1 MASIKTAISIQES
14 LFEEADALAR
24 KMKVSRSRLLALAL
38 EEYLRRERDRELI
51 RRIDEAYEDY
61 PDSSELEQQR
71 GMRRLQREVVEG
83 EW

>member
-1 MASIKTAISIQES
+1 MTSIKTAVSIQES

-24 KMKVSRSRLLALAL
+24 RMKVSRSRLFAVAL

-51 RRIDEAYEDY
+51 RRISEAYEDY
-61 PDSSELEQQR
+61 PDSSELNQR
-71 GMRRLQREVVEG
+71 RAMRRLQREVVEG

>member
-61 PDSSELEQQR
+61 PDSGEMEQQR
-71 GMRRLQREVVEG
+71 GMKKLQREVVEG

>member
-24 KMKVSRSRLLALAL
+24 KMKVSLSRLLAMAL

-51 RRIDEAYEDY
+51 RGINEAYEDY
-61 PDSSELEQQR
+61 PDPSELEQQR
-71 GMRRLQREVVEG
+71 AMRRLQREVVEG